1 MLPVPHRGTLA
12 LLLAALLI
20 PTAPTARAQ
29 SAVTSPDG
37 KLRIAVRHERDG
49 LTFTITSGR
58 TVLVDRGALGITTN
72 RGDLASALRFVRQ
85 SRAVVN
91 ETYRLPVGKRS
102 TYVNH
107 ANELNLAFRKG
118 EQELQVVLRAY
129 DDGIAFR
136 YVLPGSG
143 DIEISS
149 EHTTFPLAG
158 PNVAYWGQQH
168 PNNYGYETPLGPVT
182 ADRISMPVLAQLV
195 DRRHFVLVA
204 QAASYGTYV
213 IPNFKRTGNTLAV
226 SFPMDQ
232 REPVRTSLPFAS
244 PWRFVIVSPGNPG
257 RIVESVMLE
266 NLNPPTEPA
275 LRDAAWI
282 RPGRASWD
290 FIAGDGKKLGTW
302 IDFDVEMGWEWHVT
316 DAGWQN
322 RTPDMAATTAYARA
336 RNVAIMAWG
345 KVANRD
351 FLYKRDR
358 ADAWMAELAR
368 LGIRGAKIDF
378 FDQRDST
385 ATATDD
391 FEDTQ
396 TRIQLRD
403 FLSETAAKYHLM
415 VEYHGAAIPS
425 GERRRWPNLASAEA
439 VYGLERR
446 VQNIH
451 HDLTIPYV
459 RNVMG
464 PVSYTPFHLQRSIGS
479 LAYQLGQAV
488 IYEAGIQIFAERY
501 DRILA
506 FSGVGF
512 LKALP
517 STWDDTRFL
526 DGVPASHTI
535 LARRKGDAWFV
546 GGITRDARTASLP
559 LSFLAEGT
567 TYEAEIYRDGADKAA
582 LVIDRQR
589 VKRGDELTP
598 PMLAA
603 GGFAAHI
610 HPVMPV
616 K

>member
-1 MLPVPHRGTLA
+1 VTTCRRRRTTA
-12 LLLAALLI
+12 LLFATLLAAAS
-20 PTAPTARAQ
+20 APAHAQ
-29 SAVTSPDG
+29 YAVKSPDG
-37 KLRIAVRHERDG
+37 RVGFTVRNGRDG
-49 LTFTITSGR
+49 LTFSVTSGG
-58 TVLVDRGALGITTN
+58 TVLVDRGTLGIATS
-72 RGDLASALRFVRQ
+72 RGDFGSGLRFLRQ
-85 SRAVVN
+85 TRNVVN
-91 ETYRLPVGKRS
+91 ETYTLPVGKRS
-102 TYVNH
+102 TYVNR
-107 ANELNLAFRKG
+107 ANELDLEFTRG
-118 EQELQVVLRAY
+118 SQELHVVLRAY

-136 YVLPGSG
+136 YALPGTG
-143 DIEISS
+143 DVEISG
-149 EHTTFPLAG
+149 EHTTFPLTG
-158 PNVAYWGQQH
+158 TTVTWWGQAH

-195 DRRHFVLVA
+195 DRGHFVLVA

-213 IPNFKRTGNTLAV
+213 IPHFERTGNTLAV
-226 SFPMDQ
+226 AFPLDQ
-232 REPVRTSLPFAS
+232 KGPVRTTLPFAS
-244 PWRFVIVSPGNPG
+244 PWRFMMISHGDVG
-257 RIVESVMLE
+257 RIVESIMVE

-316 DAGWQN
+316 DAGWQT
-322 RTPDMAATTAYARA
+322 RTPDMAATAAYAKA

-351 FLYKRDR
+351 FLYQRDR
-358 ADAWMAELAR
+358 ADAWMANLAA

-391 FEDTQ
+391 YEDTQ
-396 TRIQLRD
+396 ARLQLRD

-415 VEYHGAAIPS
+415 VEYHGAAVPS

-446 VQNIH
+446 VQNIQ
-451 HDLTIPYV
+451 HDLTIPFV

-464 PVSYTPFHLQRSIGS
+464 PVSYTPFHLQRSAGS
-479 LAYQLGQAV
+479 IAYQLGQTV

-506 FSGVGF
+506 FSGVDF
-512 LKALP
+512 LKSLP
-517 STWDDTRFL
+517 STWDDTRFI
-526 DGVPASHTI
+526 DGVPSSHAI

-546 GGITRDARTASLP
+546 GGITRDARTANVA
-559 LSFLAEGT
+559 LSFLSDGT
-567 TYEAEIYRDGADKAA
+567 AYEAEIYRDGADRTA
-582 LVIDRQR
+582 LVIDKQR
-589 VKRGDELTP
+589 VKRGDVLSV

-603 GGFAAHI
+603 GGFAVRV
-610 HPVMPV
+610 HPVAP
-616 K
+616 